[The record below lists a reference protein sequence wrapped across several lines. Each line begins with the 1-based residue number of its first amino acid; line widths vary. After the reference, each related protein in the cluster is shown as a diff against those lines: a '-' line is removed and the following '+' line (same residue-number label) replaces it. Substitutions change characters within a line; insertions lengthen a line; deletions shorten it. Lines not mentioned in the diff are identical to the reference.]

1 MLRILA
7 RFPRPAHTYYM
18 IPEIPWSAGGRGE
31 VHEDTVIQG
40 WSPAAPQGPRCPG
53 APARR
58 LFCQQQPEEGCGLQ
72 PACSSNMT
80 ELAQAVPQSY
90 RACRALPGLAPA
102 TESARKEL
110 RAWLAQQESQLVAAQ
125 AERRQAWCALAAL

>member
-1 MLRILA
+1 MRNCGA
-7 RFPRPAHTYYM
+7 VA
-18 IPEIPWSAGGRGE
+18 SAAVTPCCCIAPMQ

-40 WSPAAPQGPRCPG
+40 RSPAAPQGPRCPG

-58 LFCQQQPEEGCGLQ
+58 LFQQQQEGCGLQ

-80 ELAQAVPQSY
+80 ELAQAVPQSC

-110 RAWLAQQESQLVAAQ
+110 RAWLAQQESQLGAAS